1 MQSETK
7 SPRGG
12 AEEVTGMGD
21 HDNHIRF
28 CEHCTHRNDCKGKEL
43 YKEELREGVVECLD
57 YQDEE
62 DFTYKFPMHW
72 HLYTNKD
79 FSHEFKTDADG
90 YLKKLRECNPHDLIR
105 EKYCR

>member
-1 MQSETK
+1 ME
-7 SPRGG
+7 
-12 AEEVTGMGD
+12 
-21 HDNHIRF
+21 IRF

-79 FSHEFKTDADG
+79 FSHEYK
-90 YLKKLRECNPHDLIR
+90 ECPERYVALFDTFLLQ
-105 EKYCR
+105 